1 MVQISLKDCNLT
13 MIIIF
18 QEQNCRVNDLFDL
31 TGKVAIVT
39 GASKGLGKA
48 ISIGLAKAG
57 ANIVA
62 ISRDLPAVTQTAND
76 VKELGK
82 EALPLKVDVTQK
94 EDLEKMIEQTIKK
107 FSKIDIL
114 VNSAGLLKIGPSE
127 EMRKEEFD
135 QLINVNL
142 NGLFLCS
149 QAVGKQMIKQ
159 RSGSIINIAAIPIA
173 GIANQSS
180 FPAAVAYDSSK
191 GGVIHLTKALAV
203 EWAKYGVR
211 VNAISPGSF
220 ETNLTK
226 DFLTNPEIMDL
237 IKRIVPM
244 QRSAKP
250 AEITGT
256 AIFLASQAS
265 SYVTG
270 HVLVVDGGWTAGF

>member
-1 MVQISLKDCNLT
+1 M
-13 MIIIF
+13 
-18 QEQNCRVNDLFDL
+18 NDLFDL

-191 GGVIHLTKALAV
+191 GGVVHLTKALAV

-220 ETNLTK
+220 ETHLTK

>member
-1 MVQISLKDCNLT
+1 

-18 QEQNCRVNDLFDL
+18 QEQNCSVNDLFDL

-114 VNSAGLLKIGPSE
+114 VNSAGLLKIGSSE

-220 ETNLTK
+220 ETHLTK

>member
-1 MVQISLKDCNLT
+1 
-13 MIIIF
+13 
-18 QEQNCRVNDLFDL
+18 VNELFDL

-62 ISRDLPAVTQTAND
+62 ISRDLPAVTQTVND
-76 VKELGK
+76 VKEFGK
-82 EALPLKVDVTQK
+82 EALSLKVDVTQK
-94 EDLEKMIEQTIKK
+94 EDLEKMIEQTLEK
-107 FSKIDIL
+107 FNKIDIL
-114 VNSAGLLKIGPSE
+114 VNSAGLLKIGQTE
-127 EMRKEEFD
+127 EMRKEELD
-135 QLINVNL
+135 ELIKVNL
-142 NGLFLCS
+142 NGLILCS

-159 RSGSIINIAAIPIA
+159 RSGAIINIAAIPIA

-191 GGVIHLTKALAV
+191 GGVIHFTKALAV

-220 ETNLTK
+220 ETHLTK
-226 DFLTNPEIMDL
+226 DFLTNPEIIDL

-250 AEITGT
+250 EEITGT

-270 HVLVVDGGWTAGF
+270 HILVVDGGWTAGF

>member
-1 MVQISLKDCNLT
+1 
-13 MIIIF
+13 
-18 QEQNCRVNDLFDL
+18 VNDLFDL

-220 ETNLTK
+220 ETHLTK